1 MGNSIKSQDSILNL
15 NLLSKKMKHI
25 FYYLVLIITIISC
38 KDNGNNTLPTQL
50 KSELTAQNNVNKTE
64 KNIDITQDPILTFE
78 HNGKSKIGQI
88 NDPDGYSNLR
98 SDKSSKSNVIA
109 KILTDQYFFYLPNK
123 TENWYKVKDLQG
135 NIGFIHKS
143 RISEVLDKKL
153 YNLSFTNQTT
163 REDYRKDTI
172 VAYANIEK
180 AFENLW
186 EVEFNY
192 KPLQSNSN
200 TENSITFEERGI
212 EVTITQEKTRP
223 DLTVSYEENWGVE
236 NGNPK
241 YQYKSIDIVDNG
253 KAYSIPKSEFSDLYD
268 PTLYPDH
275 NEVFTDINNQTI
287 LKVSNSDGAGS
298 YVAIFIIEQ
307 QKVVKR
313 IVYHPF

>member
-1 MGNSIKSQDSILNL
+1 M
-15 NLLSKKMKHI
+15 M
-25 FYYLVLIITIISC
+25 VTTISC
-38 KDNGNNTLPTQL
+38 KDNANNNLLERSQDKL
-50 KSELTAQNNVNKTE
+50 IAAKGINKTE
-64 KNIDITQDPILTFE
+64 DSFEFVQDLTLTFE

-98 SDKSSKSNVIA
+98 SGKSSQSNIIV
-109 KILTDQYFFYLPNK
+109 KLLEDQYFFYLPHT

-192 KPLQSNSN
+192 KPPQSNSN

-223 DLTVSYEENWGVE
+223 GLTVSYEENWGVE